1 MSKRLCPIWIAYLLL
16 NPIRK
21 LYQNPEKILSPYVSE
36 GMTVL
41 DMGCAMG
48 YFSLPLARMVGTDG
62 KVICA
67 DIQEKMLKS
76 LEKRATKAGL
86 SDRIE
91 TRLCHQNN
99 FVQEEFDFA
108 LVFAVVHEVSDA
120 SEFFSQLHKNLKSD
134 GKVLFAEPKGH
145 VTKRAFDA
153 SVSIAQ
159 QSGFKILASPCVNQ
173 SHAVLMEKLTKG
185 SL

>member
-1 MSKRLCPIWIAYLLL
+1 MSKRVCPIWIGYLLL

-48 YFSLPLARMVGTDG
+48 YFSIPLARLVGTDG

-76 LEKRATKAGL
+76 LEKRAAKAGL

-91 TRLCHQNN
+91 TRQKL
-99 FVQEEFDFA
+99 
-108 LVFAVVHEVSDA
+108 
-120 SEFFSQLHKNLKSD
+120 NL
-134 GKVLFAEPKGH
+134 
-145 VTKRAFDA
+145 
-153 SVSIAQ
+153 
-159 QSGFKILASPCVNQ
+159 N
-173 SHAVLMEKLTKG
+173 
-185 SL
+185 